1 MAEQWLSI
9 IGLGEDGL
17 SGLTD
22 GSRAA
27 LAQARHVFGGPRH
40 LALAG
45 VAERGIAWNVPFD
58 LHPVLALRGQ
68 PVAVLASGDPFWF
81 GAGGRICQHVP
92 PGEWVAY
99 PTPSSF
105 SLAAAALGWRLETV
119 ACLGLH
125 ATPLGAVRPWL
136 RRGQRLICLV
146 RDGAALRSLA
156 HLASCHGFGASTGWA
171 LARLGG
177 PHERICACRLDE
189 WAQPHS
195 DATLANLEAP
205 VALALDLCDGPLGLP
220 ATSGLPDGLFA
231 HDGQI
236 TKSPIRALTLRALAP
251 RPGECLWDLGAGSG
265 SVSVEWCLAGGSAH
279 AVEQQASRAA
289 NVHRNAEQLGV
300 LHRLCVHTGRAL
312 DFVRAHAAPGAS
324 PRTTPDTGA
333 EQAPAAVFVGG
344 GFDSELFA
352 AIAEAVPPGCR
363 LVVNSVT
370 LETEAL
376 LLQLHAR
383 HGGELLQVAIAQVQP
398 LGRMRGWQPARPVVQ
413 WSVVLP

>member
-9 IGLGEDGL
+9 IGMGEDGL

-45 VAERGIAWNVPFD
+45 VAERGVAWHVPFD
-58 LHPVLALRGQ
+58 VQPVLALRGQ

-81 GAGGRICQHVP
+81 GAGGSVCQHLQ

-99 PTPSSF
+99 PTPSTF
-105 SLAAAALGWRLETV
+105 SLAAAALGWRLETL

-125 ATPLGAVRPWL
+125 AMPLGVVRPWL

-146 RDGAALRSLA
+146 RDAAALRSLA
-156 HLASCHGFGASTGWA
+156 SVASSLGFGASTGWV

-177 PHERICACRLDE
+177 QHASIRAFQLDAC
-189 WAQPHS
+189 AQPQP
-195 DATLANLEAP
+195 DAPLANLQAP
-205 VALALDLCDGPLGLP
+205 VALALDLHDGPLGLP
-220 ATSGLPDGLFA
+220 ASSGLPDELFA
-231 HDGQI
+231 NDGQI

-251 RPGECLWDLGAGSG
+251 RPGECLWDLGAGAG

-279 AVEQQASRAA
+279 AVERQASRAA
-289 NVHRNAEQLGV
+289 NIQHNADQFGV
-300 LHRLCVHTGRAL
+300 PHRLRVHTASSL
-312 DFVRAHAAPGAS
+312 DFVHSPTPLDAVPG
-324 PRTTPDTGA
+324 PHGVRRPD
-333 EQAPAAVFVGG
+333 AVFVGG
-344 GFDSELFA
+344 GFDADLFQ
-352 AIAEAVPPGCR
+352 AIVKAVPSGCR
-363 LVVNSVT
+363 LVVNGVT
-370 LETEAL
+370 LETEAV

-383 HGGELLQVAIAQVQP
+383 HGGELLQVAIAQAQP

-413 WSVVLP
+413 WSMVLP